1 METKVLLELTFLPRR
16 AFLQVLGWLIIP
28 CLGLGVA
35 SSILPSEVHAWAET
49 PTPPAPSFLHDIEPI
64 LTRYGCNSGGCHGKL
79 AGQNG
84 FRLSLRGFAPE
95 WDYDWVARESR
106 GRRLNF
112 AAPEYSLLLRKAN
125 GELPHGG
132 GQRFETGSQAYRTLL
147 RWIRAGAPGPRAD
160 EPTLVRLQITP
171 ERVVLRPEGQQPLA
185 VEATYSDGST
195 RDVTWLVRFEAQD
208 SGQAGVSAD
217 GVVRAVRQGESVVR
231 AAFQGEVVIAA
242 ITVPFETP
250 ANADWYASRLNAI
263 DQPVLEKLAE
273 LRIEPSPRCDDAT
286 FLRRAMLD
294 TIGTLP
300 TADEVR
306 EFLADASV
314 DKREQLVERL
324 LERPEFD
331 DYWSLLLADLLQNRR
346 ERDHDV
352 RGVKGVQEFHAWIR
366 RQLSAHRGWDDI
378 AREVLTVKG
387 SAAEHPAVGY
397 FIVTV
402 GEKEAV
408 ESEVADSVAQAFLGS
423 RIGCARCHNHPHERL
438 TQDDYYHFAAFF
450 SRVALQRQAIEKGPT
465 SLHVA
470 TRHMLNLE
478 KQRDE
483 QSAKIME
490 LKTKGGDS
498 KDAEKMLQDA
508 IKRREDLERQLMESN
523 RQPVVATQP
532 RTGKPLAPRPLDRA
546 EITLRSEDDPRE
558 MLANWITH
566 PKNELFAGAMVNRL
580 WKHYLGVGL
589 VEPVDDLRATNPP
602 SNPRLWNVLVHE
614 FVTSDFD
621 LRHVMRLILNSRTYQ
636 LASDTRPSNV
646 HDNRFYSHYY
656 PRRLPAEV
664 LLDAICQV
672 ADIPETFPSYPLGR
686 RAIQIPDS
694 GADSYFLVL
703 FGRSARVTA
712 CACERDT
719 AVTLPQLLHLQ
730 NGEGIPQ
737 KLAKTES
744 RVARLIAAGADNARL
759 VDELFLVT
767 FSRWPNDRERQVI
780 VESIAAA
787 GDAPNARNEAI
798 HDLVWALL
806 NSKEFTFN
814 R

>member
-1 METKVLLELTFLPRR
+1 MTLENSFLSRDLVLK
-16 AFLQVLGWLIIP
+16 AFSVILVPLISLCSTDSGRLQAWGAD
-28 CLGLGVA
+28 GA
-35 SSILPSEVHAWAET
+35 S
-49 PTPPAPSFLHDIEPI
+49 PAPSFLHEIEPI

-95 WDYDWVARESR
+95 WDHDWLARESR

-112 AAPEYSLLLRKAN
+112 AAPEHSLLLRKAN
-125 GELPHGG
+125 GDLPHGG
-132 GQRFETGSQAYRTLL
+132 GQRFQTGSRAYQTLL
-147 RWIRAGAPGPRAD
+147 DWIKAGAPGPRSD
-160 EPTLVRLQITP
+160 EPTLVALQVNP
-171 ERVVLRPEGQQPLA
+171 SRVVMRAEPQQPLA
-185 VEATYSDGST
+185 VSAAYSDGSS

-208 SGQAGVSAD
+208 SSHVAVSAE
-217 GVVRAVRQGESVVR
+217 GLVRAIRPGESVVR
-231 AAFQGEVVIAA
+231 AAFQGEVVIAT
-242 ITVPFETP
+242 ITVPFESP
-250 ANADWYASRLNAI
+250 ARPDWYVERSHAI
-263 DQPVLEKLAE
+263 DHPIWEKLAE

-294 TIGTLP
+294 AIGTLP
-300 TADEVR
+300 TPDEVR
-306 EFLADASV
+306 EFLADPSV
-314 DKREQLVERL
+314 DKREQLVDRL
-324 LERPEFD
+324 LERPEFN

-366 RQLSAHRGWDDI
+366 RQLAAHRGWDDI

-387 SAAEHPAVGY
+387 TTAEHPAVGY

-402 GEKEAV
+402 GEKDAV

-438 TQDDYYHFAAFF
+438 TQDDYYHFSAFF
-450 SRVALQRQAIEKGPT
+450 SRVALNRQAIEKGPT

-470 TRHMLNLE
+470 TRHTLNLE

-483 QSAKIME
+483 QSTKIME
-490 LKTKGGDS
+490 LKTKQGDAQ
-498 KDAEKMLQDA
+498 DIEKMLQEA
-508 IKRREDLERQLMESN
+508 MKRRDELERQIADSR
-523 RQPVVATQP
+523 RQPIFATQP
-532 RTGKPLAPRPLDRA
+532 RTGKPLPPRPLDRSPLTIA
-546 EITLRSEDDPRE
+546 PEEDPRAV
-558 MLANWITH
+558 LADWITH
-566 PKNELFAGAMVNRL
+566 PRNELFAGAMVNRL
-580 WKHYLGVGL
+580 WKHFMGVGL

-602 SNPRLWNVLVHE
+602 SNQRLWNSLVQE
-614 FVTSDFD
+614 FVASDHD
-621 LRHVMRLILNSRTYQ
+621 LRHVMRIILNSRTYQ
-636 LASDTRPSNV
+636 LASDTNPGNV
-646 HDNRFYSHYY
+646 HDERFYSHYY

-672 ADIPETFPSYPLGR
+672 ADVPETFPSYPAGR
-686 RAIQIPDS
+686 RAIQIPDAS
-694 GADSYFLVL
+694 ADSYFLGL
-703 FGRSARVTA
+703 FGRSTRVTA

-737 KLAKTES
+737 KLAKPEG
-744 RVARLIAAGADNARL
+744 RVARLIASGADNARV

-767 FSRWPNDRERQVI
+767 LSRLPREQERQVI

-787 GDAPNARNEAI
+787 GDVPNARLEAI
-798 HDLVWALL
+798 NDLAWALL